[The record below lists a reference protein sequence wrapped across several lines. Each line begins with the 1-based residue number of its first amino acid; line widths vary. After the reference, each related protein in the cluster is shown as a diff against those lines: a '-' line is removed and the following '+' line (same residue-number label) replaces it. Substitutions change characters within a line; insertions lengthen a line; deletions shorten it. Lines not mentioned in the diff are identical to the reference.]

1 MNPQELLYAKSHE
14 WVKVDGDTA
23 TVGITDFAQQQLG
36 DITFVELPDVGD
48 TFDQGDEFGSVESV
62 KAASELYSPICG
74 EIVAVNDALEDAPEK
89 VNEDPLGEGW
99 LLKLKVAQAP
109 EGLLDYAAYQ
119 ALVESEE
126 H

>member
-62 KAASELYSPICG
+62 KAASELYSPIRG

-99 LLKLKVAQAP
+99 LLKFKVAQAP